1 MAINE
6 LRSITTFIK
15 AAELGSLRKAAQ
27 ALDIS
32 PQAASKALAQL
43 EMHLDARLFHRTT
56 RVMSLT
62 DAGQRLFDDVQPS
75 VLGMQRA
82 LLNARSAKDEFAG
95 PLRITG
101 PRTTFQPLLW
111 RLVEEF
117 CDLHPGIQPDVLL
130 DDRIGNWVEDRVD
143 VGFRLG
149 PSPHE
154 GVIARRLFPVQLPIC
169 GAPAYF
175 AQHGVPDSLAA
186 LAGHRCSAYRHPSTG
201 KVLPW
206 RVKLGDQAA
215 DQPVVPAICCN
226 DELFELQAVL
236 AGKVLG
242 QLAGVTA
249 APFIRSGQLVP
260 ILVEHMPDYANYF
273 VYFGSRSSQPARAR
287 AFIDLAVQRLG
298 EDSEYVLS
306 EKELQRGGRRERA
319 GKPKSTTRPDRPS
332 A

>member
-15 AAELGSLRKAAQ
+15 AAELGSLRKAAL
-27 ALDIS
+27 ALSIS

-43 EMHLDARLFHRTT
+43 ETHLNARLFHRTT

-62 DAGQRLFDDVQPS
+62 DAGQRLLEDVQPAL
-75 VLGMQRA
+75 LGMQRA
-82 LLNARSAKDEFAG
+82 LQSARTAKDEFAG

-101 PRTTFQPLLW
+101 PRTTFQPVLW
-111 RLVEEF
+111 RLVDEF
-117 CDLHPGIQPDVLL
+117 CDLYPDIQPDVLL
-130 DDRIGNWVEDRVD
+130 DDGIGNWVEDRVD

-169 GAPAYF
+169 GSPSYFERFGIPA
-175 AQHGVPDSLAA
+175 SLAD
-186 LAGHRCSAYRHPSTG
+186 LADHRCSAYRHPSTG

-206 RVKLGDQAA
+206 RVKLGDQPG
-215 DQPVVPAICCN
+215 DQPVVPTICSN

-249 APFIRSGQLVP
+249 APYIRAGELVP
-260 ILVEHMPDYANYF
+260 VLVEHMPDYASYF
-273 VYFGSRSSQPARAR
+273 VYFGSRTSQPARAR
-287 AFIDLAVQRLG
+287 AFIDLAVRRLT
-298 EDSEYVLS
+298 DNSDYVLND
-306 EKELQRGGRRERA
+306 KELNPRGRKRA
-319 GKPKSTTRPDRPS
+319 SGSKRGSRQG
-332 A
+332 

>member
-15 AAELGSLRKAAQ
+15 AAELGSLRKAAL
-27 ALDIS
+27 ALGIS

-43 EMHLDARLFHRTT
+43 EAHLDARLFHRTT

-62 DAGQRLFDDVQPS
+62 DAGQRLFEDVQPS
-75 VLGMQRA
+75 LLGMQRA
-82 LLNARSAKDEFAG
+82 LQTAKSAKDEFAG

-101 PRTTFQPLLW
+101 PRTTFQPILW

-117 CDLHPGIQPDVLL
+117 CDTYPGIQPDVLL
-130 DDRIGNWVEDRVD
+130 EDRIGNWVEDRVD

-154 GVIARRLFPVQLPIC
+154 GVIARRLFPVQMPIC
-169 GAPAYF
+169 GAPSYF
-175 AQHGVPDSLAA
+175 EKHGIPDSVTA
-186 LAGHRCSAYRHPSTG
+186 LASHRCSVYRHPSTG
-201 KVLPW
+201 KVVPW
-206 RVKLGDQAA
+206 RIRLGDQVV
-215 DQPVVPAICCN
+215 DQPVVPAIYSN

-236 AGKVLG
+236 AGKVIG

-249 APFIRSGQLVP
+249 APFIRSGQLIP
-260 ILVEHMPDYANYF
+260 ILADHMPDYASYF

-287 AFIDLAVQRLG
+287 AFIDLAVRRL
-298 EDSEYVLS
+298 DDNSEYVL
-306 EKELQRGGRRERA
+306 KHKDLQRN
-319 GKPKSTTRPDRPS
+319 TL
-332 A
+332 

>member
-6 LRSITTFIK
+6 LRSITTFVK
-15 AAELGSLRKAAQ
+15 AAELGSLRKAAL
-27 ALDIS
+27 ALGIS

-43 EMHLDARLFHRTT
+43 EAHLDARLFHRTT

-62 DAGQRLFDDVQPS
+62 DAGQRLLQEVQPS

-82 LLNARSAKDEFAG
+82 LHNARTARDEFAG
-95 PLRITG
+95 PLRIAG
-101 PRTTFQPLLW
+101 PRSTFQTILW

-130 DDRIGNWVEDRVD
+130 EDRVGNWVEDRVD

-154 GVIARRLFPVQLPIC
+154 GVIARRLFPLQLVIC
-169 GAPAYF
+169 ASPAYLQRHGAPE
-175 AQHGVPDSLAA
+175 SIAA
-186 LAGHRCSAYRHPSTG
+186 LASHRCSAFRHPATG
-201 KVLPW
+201 KVVPW
-206 RVKLGDQAA
+206 HVKLGDQAV
-215 DQPVVPAICCN
+215 DQPVVPALCSN

-249 APFIRSGQLVP
+249 APFIRDGRLVP
-260 ILVEHMPDYANYF
+260 VLTQHMPDYGHYF
-273 VYFGSRSSQPARAR
+273 VYFGSRTSQPARAR
-287 AFIDLAVQRLG
+287 AFIDLAVMRLG
-298 EDSEYVLS
+298 DNPEYVIG
-306 EKELQRGGRRERA
+306 EELLGR
-319 GKPKSTTRPDRPS
+319 TRPRARP
-332 A
+332 ARRRAAG